1 MNLSADELSLL
12 EKYAGSETAR
22 RWETLQ
28 KKLASGDKI
37 TIANTGLYNSG
48 KSMLFN
54 AILDRTENER
64 FSPRD
69 RPITTSA
76 DRENFTECSDLI
88 DTCGFGEFG
97 NEIDMSMFNI
107 VTEAD
112 IVIMTH
118 HVKTGGLL
126 DSLECE
132 WLKKIA
138 ENIGAEAIN
147 DRLIFVCTAI
157 DRISSE
163 GERNKLRNELMR
175 KVSGASFG
183 RMIQFWEVSSTRY
196 YKSKAEG
203 NSELEAMSGIPALR
217 EYLVSE
223 AERLSHMAG
232 AMRKAEILRLCAEI
246 LSALSTA
253 RETVIRDFSELSGK
267 IREKYRMKL
276 EEWQEVLKT
285 FSRKKR
291 GEPTGLWENIGSFL
305 EKEYGAKKDTTK
317 NQTLR
322 LSDYKAKTVNL
333 FLESETLINASAMDV
348 SEQEMDS
355 DARGKLRYE
364 EGYEEASSTLE
375 LRRELEIID
384 GLTAK
389 FSYIESENKQ

>member
-1 MNLSADELSLL
+1 MNFSADELSLL
-12 EKYAGSETAR
+12 GKYAGPETAR

-28 KKLASGDKI
+28 KKLASGGKI
-37 TIANTGLYNSG
+37 TIANTGIYSSG

-54 AILDRTENER
+54 AILDCTENER
-64 FSPRD
+64 FSVGDGP
-69 RPITTSA
+69 TTGSA
-76 DRENFTECSDLI
+76 DRESFTDNIDLI
-88 DTCGFGEFG
+88 DMPGIGTDPADNAEVP
-97 NEIDMSMFNI
+97 SMLM
-107 VTEAD
+107 ESD
-112 IVIMTH
+112 IIIMTH
-118 HVKTGGLL
+118 RINAGMLNQA
-126 DSLECE
+126 ECE

-157 DRISSE
+157 DQISSE

-175 KVSGASFG
+175 QVSGACFG

-246 LSALSTA
+246 LSALSAA

-276 EEWQEVLKT
+276 EEWQGVLKT

-291 GEPTGLWENIGSFL
+291 GDTTGLNPTGLWGNIGSFFG
-305 EKEYGAKKDTTK
+305 KEYSTKKDT
-317 NQTLR
+317 
-322 LSDYKAKTVNL
+322 LSDYKAKIVNP
-333 FLESETLINASAMDV
+333 FLASDTLINASAMDV

>member
-1 MNLSADELSLL
+1 MNLSVDELSLL
-12 EKYAGSETAR
+12 GKYAGSETAR
-22 RWETLQ
+22 RWEILQ
-28 KKLASGDKI
+28 KKLASGGKI
-37 TIANTGLYNSG
+37 TIANTGMYNSG

-64 FSPRD
+64 FSSGD
-69 RPITTSA
+69 RPTTASA
-76 DRENFTECSDLI
+76 DRERFTDNIDLM
-88 DTCGFGEFG
+88 
-97 NEIDMSMFNI
+97 DMPGIGTDPADNAEVPSMLM
-107 VTEAD
+107 ELD
-112 IVIMTH
+112 IIIMTH
-118 HVKTGGLL
+118 RINAGMLNH
-126 DSLECE
+126 SECE

-138 ENIGAEAIN
+138 ENIGAEAVN

-157 DRISSE
+157 DQISSE

-175 KVSGASFG
+175 QVSGASFG

-246 LSALSTA
+246 LSALSAA

-276 EEWQEVLKT
+276 EEWQGVLKT

-291 GEPTGLWENIGSFL
+291 GDTTGLNPTRLWGNIGSFFG
-305 EKEYGAKKDTTK
+305 KEYSTKKDT
-317 NQTLR
+317 
-322 LSDYKAKTVNL
+322 LSDYKAKIVNP
-333 FLESETLINASAMDV
+333 FLASETLINASAMDV